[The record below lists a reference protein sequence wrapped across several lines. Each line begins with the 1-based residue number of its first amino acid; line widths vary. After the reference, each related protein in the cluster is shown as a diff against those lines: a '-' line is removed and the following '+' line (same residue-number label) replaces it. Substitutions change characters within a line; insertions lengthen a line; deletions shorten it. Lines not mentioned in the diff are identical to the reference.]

1 MPKYYVEIQVNYCGE
16 IQADNE
22 EHAEQLAWSS
32 YYGEDAPLEYD
43 SVEEIRVEEVEDDE
57 DYEDDEESEDE

>member
-16 IQADNE
+16 IEAESSEQAE
-22 EHAEQLAWSS
+22 ELAWSS
-32 YYGEDAPLEYD
+32 YYGDDAPLEYD

-57 DYEDDEESEDE
+57 DEEDDEE